1 MPRPL
6 LLTCVLLAA
15 FAALPAG
22 ADEGMWTFD
31 RFPKERVKA
40 IYGFEPTDAF
50 LRHLQLSAV
59 RFNSGG
65 SGSFVSP
72 DGLLLTNHHV
82 AADCIAKLSRQSQD
96 LIQAG
101 FYAKARSEE
110 IACPDLE
117 LNVLVSIEDVTEKVN
132 AKVGP
137 QMDAAAAFKAQRA
150 AMASLEKACA
160 DETKLR
166 CDVVTL
172 YEGKV
177 FDLYRYRRYTDV
189 RLAFAPEFAIAF
201 FGGDAENFTYP
212 RYDLDLAF
220 FRAYVDG
227 KPAKPEAW
235 LSFNPKGAGGNDLV
249 FVPGNPGKTDRLLT
263 VAQLEF
269 LRDVS
274 YPYSLEA
281 SAELRE
287 RLLAY
292 SARGTEEARIAQRD
306 VFGLENG
313 LKARRG
319 ELAGLKDPRIMD
331 AKRADERA
339 LRERSAGLPDAARI
353 APAWGQIAAAQKTFA
368 TFYRPYALLERPIAL
383 PGSLFATARRLLR
396 RAEELEKPN
405 EDRLPEYRASALPSL
420 DQRLFSTAPVYPSF
434 EEEKLAWGF
443 AKLSAD
449 LGKKDP
455 LVEKILA
462 GRSPAQAARAYV
474 QGSKLADVATRRAL
488 AQGGLPAVRASGD
501 PMLALAR
508 LVDPPARAVR
518 KRFEDE
524 VESVERRNGAL
535 IAGALFELY
544 GRNRYP
550 DATFTLRLSFGAAK
564 GYVGKDAAPVP
575 WATDFGGLYA
585 HATGSPPL
593 ALPKSFLDARGKVNP
608 KIPLNF
614 VSTNDI
620 IGGNSGSPVVDR
632 EGSLVG
638 LIFDGNLESLPN
650 TFVFTEET
658 ARAVSVHAAGILEAL
673 DKIYGAAALL
683 DELQARP
690 PRPPAG
696 AGGGSGR

>member
-6 LLTCVLLAA
+6 SLSFALLAL
-15 FAALPAG
+15 AAAAPAR

-31 RFPKERVKA
+31 RFPRERVKA
-40 IYGFEPTDAF
+40 LYGFAPSDAF
-50 LRHLQLSAV
+50 LKHLQLASV

-82 AADCIAKLSRQSQD
+82 AADCIAKLSRQSED
-96 LIQAG
+96 LVRAG

-117 LNVLVSIEDVTEKVN
+117 LNVLVSIEDVTAKVN

-137 QMDAAAAFKAQRA
+137 QMDAAAAFKTQRA
-150 AMASLEKACA
+150 AMAGLEKSCA
-160 DETKLR
+160 DETGLR

-177 FDLYRYRRYTDV
+177 YDLYRYRRYTDV
-189 RLAFAPEFAIAF
+189 RLVFAPEFAIAF

-212 RYDLDLAF
+212 RYDLDFAF
-220 FRAYVDG
+220 FRAYADG
-227 KPAKPEAW
+227 QPAKPEAW
-235 LSFNPKGAGGNDLV
+235 LTFNPKGAAGNELV
-249 FVPGNPGKTDRLLT
+249 FVSGNPGSTDRLLT
-263 VAQLEF
+263 VAQLEL
-269 LRDVS
+269 LRDVA
-274 YPYSLEA
+274 YPFGQEA
-281 SAELRE
+281 YAELRD
-287 RLLAY
+287 RLVAF
-292 SARGTEEARIAQRD
+292 SARGAEEARIAQKD
-306 VFGLENG
+306 IFGLENT

-319 ELAGLKDPRIMD
+319 ELAGLKDPKLIE
-331 AKRADERA
+331 AKRTQERA
-339 LRERSAGLPDAARI
+339 LRERAASLPDAARI
-353 APAWGQIAAAQKTFA
+353 APAWDQIAKAQKTFA
-368 TFYRPYALLERPIAL
+368 AFYRPYALLERPLAM
-383 PGSLFATARRLLR
+383 PGSLFAIARRLLR

-420 DQRLFSTAPVYPSF
+420 DQRLFSRAPIYPSL
-434 EEEKLAWGF
+434 EEEKLAWGL
-443 AKLSAD
+443 AKLSAN
-449 LGKKDP
+449 LGKKAP

-462 GRSPAQAARAYV
+462 GRTPAQAARAFV

-488 AQGGLPAVRASGD
+488 AEGGVAAVRASDD

-518 KRFEDE
+518 KRYEDE
-524 VESVERRNGAL
+524 VESVERRNGSL
-535 IAGALFELY
+535 IAGALFDLY
-544 GRNRYP
+544 GANRYP

-564 GYVGKDAAPVP
+564 GYLAKDGAPVP

-585 HATGSPPL
+585 HATGAPPL

-608 KIPLNF
+608 QVPLNF

-632 EGSLVG
+632 DGALVG

-650 TFVFTEET
+650 TFVYSEES

-673 DKIYGAAALL
+673 DKVYGARALL
-683 DELQARP
+683 DELK
-690 PRPPAG
+690 PRSEA
-696 AGGGSGR
+696 AGGSGR

>member
-1 MPRPL
+1 MSVRL
-6 LLTCVLLAA
+6 VLSAAMLAA
-15 FAALPAG
+15 FTAALPAG

-31 RFPKERVKA
+31 GFPRERVKA
-40 IYGFEPTDAF
+40 LYGFEPSEAF
-50 LRHLQLSAV
+50 LKHLQLAAV

-65 SGSFVSP
+65 SGSFVSA

-82 AADCIAKLSRQSQD
+82 AADCIAKLSRQSED
-96 LIQAG
+96 LVQTG

-132 AKVGP
+132 ARVGP
-137 QMDAAAAFKAQRA
+137 QMVPAAAFKAQRA

-160 DETKLR
+160 EETKLR

-189 RLAFAPEFAIAF
+189 RLVFAPEFAIAF

-235 LSFNPKGAGGNDLV
+235 LTFNPKGASGNELL
-249 FVPGNPGKTDRLLT
+249 FVAGNPGRTDRLLT
-263 VAQLEF
+263 VAQLEL

-281 SAELRE
+281 YAGLRE
-287 RLLAY
+287 RLLAF
-292 SARGTEEARIAQRD
+292 SGRGAEEARIAQKD
-306 VFGLENG
+306 LFSLENS

-319 ELAGLKDPRIMD
+319 ELAGLKDPKLMD
-331 AKRADERA
+331 SKRAE
-339 LRERSAGLPDAARI
+339 ERSLRTRAARLPGAEHI
-353 APAWGQIAAAQKTFA
+353 APAWDRIAAAQKSFA
-368 TFYRPYALLERPIAL
+368 TFYRPYVLLERPLAL
-383 PGSLFATARRLLR
+383 PGSLFAIARQLLR

-420 DQRLFSTAPVYPSF
+420 DQRLFSKAPIYPAL
-434 EEEKLAWGF
+434 EVEKLAWGL
-443 AKLSAD
+443 AKLSSD
-449 LGKKDP
+449 QGRSDP

-474 QGSKLADVATRRAL
+474 QGSKLAGVPVRRAL
-488 AQGGLPAVRASGD
+488 AEGGLPAVRASDD

-508 LVDPPARAVR
+508 LVDPPARALR
-518 KRFEDE
+518 RRYEDE

-544 GRNRYP
+544 GRSRYP
-550 DATFTLRLSFGAAK
+550 DATFTLRLSFGVAK
-564 GYVGKDAAPVP
+564 GYLAKDGAPVP

-585 HATGSPPL
+585 HATGAPPL
-593 ALPKSFLDARGKVNP
+593 ALPKSFLDARAKVAP
-608 KIPLNF
+608 KVPLNF

-620 IGGNSGSPVVDR
+620 TGGNSGSPVVDR
-632 EGSLVG
+632 AGYLVG
-638 LIFDGNLESLPN
+638 LIFDGNLESLPS
-650 TFVFTEET
+650 TFVYSEEA
-658 ARAVSVHAAGILEAL
+658 ARAVSVHASGILDAL
-673 DKIYGAAALL
+673 QKVYGAQALL
-683 DELQARP
+683 DELK
-690 PRPPAG
+690 PRGP
-696 AGGGSGR
+696 